1 MSKVVVVHPGRQ
13 HSVRLAAALN
23 EAGLLERYIT
33 RFAVPG
39 DIRALD
45 VFSAIVPGIRTNIMR
60 RRVDGIPRAKLT
72 TIDTWAEIIQKL
84 LPANLN
90 LRNRF
95 MILTQDRFAIKAARM
110 SLALPDVKCFVGY
123 DTSAL
128 EAFRYL
134 KSHSAKQL
142 LVLDVSNPFP
152 GGLKIIQIHAKASCH
167 DKKVGTWYRMIS
179 DRCLEEYAL
188 ADKLLVASSFAR
200 DCVLEAGTSEAKV
213 AVVPYGVDLDLF
225 KPDPPVEHSTFRFL
239 IVGAVS
245 WAKGVG
251 FAIEAFARLKLRD
264 AEMIVVGAIRDK
276 EILRRYRSVS
286 NVRFIGH
293 VRAGLPEIY
302 RSADVLIFPSIADGF
317 GQVLLEGMASGLP
330 VIASVNSAGR
340 DLVSEG
346 IDGFVVRPW
355 NLDDLADRMK
365 YLYEHPAC
373 ARAMGKQARI
383 KACNYSWRHYARG
396 IVRVFTEWLS

>member
-1 MSKVVVVHPGRQ
+1 MSKVVVAHPGRQ
-13 HSVRLAAALN
+13 HSPRLAAALN
-23 EAGLLERYIT
+23 EAGLLARYIT
-33 RFAVPG
+33 RFAVL
-39 DIRALD
+39 DNLRALD
-45 VFSAIVPGIRTNIMR
+45 ALSAVIPGIRTKIMR

-72 TIDTWAEIIQKL
+72 TIDPWAEIIQKL
-84 LPANLN
+84 LPPNLI

-95 MILTQDRFAIKAARM
+95 MIFTQDRFAITAARI

-134 KSHSAKQL
+134 KSHTTKQI

-152 GGLKIIQIHAKASCH
+152 GGLRRIQIHGQASDH
-167 DKKVGTWYRMIS
+167 NKRVGAWHRMIS
-179 DRCLEEYAL
+179 DRCIQEYVL
-188 ADKLLVASSFAR
+188 ADRLLVASSFAR
-200 DCVLEAGTSEAKV
+200 DCVLEAGVSEAKV

-225 KPDPPVEHSTFRFL
+225 RPDPAVEHPTFRFL
-239 IVGAVS
+239 IVGTVS

-264 AEMIVVGAIRDK
+264 AEMLVVGAIRDK
-276 EILRRYRSVS
+276 EIVTKYQSLS
-286 NVRFIGH
+286 NVRFVGH

-302 RSADVLIFPSIADGF
+302 RSANVLIFPSIADGF

-330 VIASVNSAGR
+330 VIASVNSAAR

-346 IDGFVVRPW
+346 KDGFVVSPW
-355 NLDDLADRMK
+355 NLDELVDRMK
-365 YLYEHPAC
+365 YLYEHPEYAK
-373 ARAMGKQARI
+373 AMGMQARI
-383 KACNYSWRHYARG
+383 KACNYSWRHYAQG
-396 IVRVFTEWLS
+396 IVRTFTEWLS